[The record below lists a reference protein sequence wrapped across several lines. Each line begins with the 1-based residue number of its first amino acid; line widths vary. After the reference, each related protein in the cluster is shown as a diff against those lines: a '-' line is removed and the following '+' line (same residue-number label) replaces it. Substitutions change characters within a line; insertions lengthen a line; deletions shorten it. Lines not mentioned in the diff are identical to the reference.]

1 MAITEARSRAAPN
14 EGEDRPLWKKWVW
27 FAGLWAGG
35 VLVVSGVGLLIRW
48 WLHP

>member
-1 MAITEARSRAAPN
+1 MAITDPGSRAGLN
-14 EGEDRPLWKKWVW
+14 HSGHKPLWKKWAW

-35 VLVVSGVGLLIRW
+35 VLAVSAVGFLIRW